1 MLISAFANII
11 IIPLWYSVAI
21 WKQLISLLFRGEK
34 YNILGLGI
42 KRAGLKVANDVLFL
56 NDIWMSP

>member
-21 WKQLISLLFRGEK
+21 WKQLISLLFRGK
-34 YNILGLGI
+34 KIQYIRLRLLWVL
-42 KRAGLKVANDVLFL
+42 KRQALR
-56 NDIWMSP
+56 